1 MQRPGLIAPLTGLA
15 ATLVVGP
22 ILASVALAADPT
34 VVVQAGDTLTSIS
47 KRHDVDI
54 PALVDLNDLV
64 DPNRI
69 FPGQRLRIAA
79 EPAAPAHATPPA
91 APRVHTVSS
100 GQNLTTIARHY
111 GVTIAAIVEANAISN
126 ASRIYAGQRIMI
138 PAAGGTA
145 APAASTAPP
154 ATAAELRAPRVHT
167 VSSGQN
173 LTTIARHYGVT
184 IAAIVAANAITN
196 ASRIYAGQRI
206 TIPGTTQA
214 TTPTSAADMPASMA
228 SLVAKRDTVRRMIVE
243 EADRF
248 DVPAAFALAVAWQ
261 ESGWQQGVV
270 SSAGAVGV
278 MQLMPDTADW
288 VGEAM
293 LGTGV
298 QINDTRWNVRA
309 GVRLLSHYLDRYDS
323 DRDRVLAA
331 YYQGQRAAD
340 RHGIYAVTRPYI
352 AAIKALER
360 IVGG

>member
-15 ATLVVGP
+15 ATLVGGP

-34 VVVQAGDTLTSIS
+34 VIVQAGDTLTSIS

-54 PALVDLNDLV
+54 PALVDMNDLA

-79 EPAAPAHATPPA
+79 EAAAPAPAAAPA

-100 GQNLTTIARHY
+100 GQNLTTIARRY
-111 GVTIAAIVEANAISN
+111 GVTIAAIVKANAISD
-126 ASRIYAGQRIMI
+126 ASRIYAGQRI
-138 PAAGGTA
+138 
-145 APAASTAPP
+145 S
-154 ATAAELRAPRVHT
+154 
-167 VSSGQN
+167 
-173 LTTIARHYGVT
+173 
-184 IAAIVAANAITN
+184 
-196 ASRIYAGQRI
+196 
-206 TIPGTTQA
+206 IPGPTAA
-214 TTPTSAADMPASMA
+214 TTPTATADMPASMA
-228 SLVAKRDTVRRMIVE
+228 TLVAKRDAVRRMIVE
-243 EADRF
+243 EAGRYE
-248 DVPAAFALAVAWQ
+248 VPAAFALAVAWQ

-309 GVRLLSHYLDRYDS
+309 GVTLLAHYLDRYDG

-331 YYQGQRAAD
+331 YYQGQRATD
-340 RHGIYAVTRPYI
+340 QHGIYAVTRPYI
-352 AAIKALER
+352 ASIKVLER
-360 IVGG
+360 IFGD

>member
-91 APRVHTVSS
+91 
-100 GQNLTTIARHY
+100 
-111 GVTIAAIVEANAISN
+111 
-126 ASRIYAGQRIMI
+126 
-138 PAAGGTA
+138 
-145 APAASTAPP
+145 
-154 ATAAELRAPRVHT
+154 APRVHT